1 MPGNSLALHKTTL
14 ISDVTQPW
22 EIGVATSAPKI
33 IAAKCLPSTPMAG
46 GNPEYVGRIRLP
58 QRPGGAGWG
67 IGAVDGHAAAGHGL
81 SQRNVGLRFANPTY
95 MLPSA

>member
-1 MPGNSLALHKTTL
+1 MLRGLGELALRRL
-14 ISDVTQPW
+14 P
-22 EIGVATSAPKI
+22 PKI
-33 IAAKCLPSTPMAG
+33 MAAKCLPSTPIAG
-46 GNPEYVGRIRLP
+46 GNPEYVEYVVIRLP